1 VFRAV
6 TVRGDAGAILRGYR
20 EAATLARWTVTK
32 TADTGEWSLHAQIA
46 RVDRF
51 ELRKTDLI
59 FTSPRRTEGGF
70 WCFPVLTDT
79 IRLGATTIAAR
90 LGPPEY

>member
-1 VFRAV
+1 MFRAL
-6 TVRGDAGAILRGYR
+6 TVRGDAAAILRGYV
-20 EAATLARWTVTK
+20 EAATIVRWTITK
-32 TADTGEWSLHAQIA
+32 SDTGSWSLHATIT

-51 ELRKTDLI
+51 QLRQRPLI

-70 WCFPVLTDT
+70 WCFPVLVDT
-79 IRLGATTIAAR
+79 IRLGETTLAAR